1 NRASRAIVEE
11 LRRLQERIPAL
22 AAAAYGLACAISL
35 STLTIGPPHPG
46 QLPGAL
52 LLRGLDARAP
62 MRMMLLAIVLPFV
75 AAFALTPFLRRF
87 RANWVI
93 AIGLWI
99 AIVDPYD
106 VAAVIFVP
114 LVFAAAAF
122 LARDVDF
129 RFTRRDII
137 LIPSG
142 FALFAS
148 LSFLPVAISVPLA
161 ALVIL
166 GIRVVRPAESFAI
179 APAALLLDV
188 HAWFPDWLGF
198 VALAIVV
205 LSPLFPQRWIVRRV
219 TYPIFALALMASMS
233 VLSAERAPRLDLFED
248 GHWLMPANEML
259 HGAKPYVDIVPGHG
273 FINDGLLEYIVMRLG
288 ARTPGQILFVR
299 HSLTMLLAP
308 ALYFIVLALTGSAE
322 ASVLTAIAAAAMQL
336 TGTTIPG
343 TVSVLESNAP
353 IRTIPSMFALAC
365 CMFAVRK
372 REPRFLAIAGVLSVL
387 AFLTSVDFGVYSFVV
402 LAVTIL
408 RFRRGFLHAIAGVTG
423 AAILAALGMIPFLGA
438 FLRVTFVETPKLTEA
453 YALQFFY
460 WPPQYE
466 ALLGV
471 PDAFGGLF
479 ASRVVWIVV
488 WVSIAIATA
497 AMFASVWGPA
507 SAGRTAKVGPHTDA
521 AIIAGTW
528 VVLCAISFA
537 ERAHV
542 VFMPVALAIIVAGI
556 YALRRNRTA
565 FAVAIVALATACMPT
580 QFLIRAHH
588 RLTSRAPLDPALVR
602 FDATWM
608 DARNAH
614 RMAIAAS
621 VINPLPPGDTF
632 FDFANMPGLYFVL
645 NRHCPIR
652 MYEVPFYET
661 DDLQRET
668 IAKLQSDSHVKLAL
682 MQFTNRDDIWIDNV
696 PNPVRAPLVFAW
708 LQQHF
713 RPLLAR
719 DGVAIWIRR

>member
-1 NRASRAIVEE
+1 MEK

-22 AAAAYGLACAISL
+22 AAAAYGLGCAISL

-46 QLPGAL
+46 QLAGAL

-75 AAFALTPFLRRF
+75 AAFALTPLLRRF
-87 RANWVI
+87 RRSWVV
-93 AIGLWI
+93 ASGLWI
-99 AIVDPYD
+99 AIVDPFD
-106 VAAVIFVP
+106 VVAVVLIPVV
-114 LVFAAAAF
+114 LAAAAF
-122 LARDVDF
+122 LARDVEF
-129 RFTRRDII
+129 HFTRRDVV
-137 LIPSG
+137 LIPSA

-148 LSFLPVAISVPLA
+148 MPFLPVAISVPLA
-161 ALVIL
+161 AAVIL
-166 GIRVVRPAESFAI
+166 AIRIVRPAASFAI

-188 HAWFPDWLGF
+188 HAWFPDWLGYVAIAIILISPFLMRGSRRF
-198 VALAIVV
+198 VT
-205 LSPLFPQRWIVRRV
+205 QV
-219 TYPIFALALMASMS
+219 TYPIFALALMASIS

-259 HGAKPYVDIVPGHG
+259 HGGKPYVDIVPGHG
-273 FINDGLLEYIVMRLG
+273 FINDGLLEYVVMRFG
-288 ARTPGQILFVR
+288 ARSPGEILFVR

-308 ALYFIVLALTGSAE
+308 ALYLIALGLTQSAE
-322 ASVLTAIAAAAMQL
+322 AAVLAVIAAAAMQL

-343 TVSVLESNAP
+343 AVSVLESNAP

-365 CMFAVRK
+365 CIFAVRK
-372 REPRFLAIAGVLSVL
+372 REPRFLAIAGVLAVL

-402 LAVTIL
+402 LAITLL
-408 RFRRGFLHAIAGVTG
+408 RFRRGILHAIAGAGG
-423 AAILAALGMIPFLGA
+423 AALLAAIAMNGFLGA
-438 FLRVTFVETPKLTEA
+438 FLRVTFIETPKLTEA

-460 WPPQYE
+460 WPPQFE
-466 ALLGV
+466 SLLGV

-488 WVSIAIATA
+488 WAAIAIATA
-497 AMFASVWGPA
+497 ALFATADRRADPFIV
-507 SAGRTAKVGPHTDA
+507 AGS
-521 AIIAGTW
+521 W
-528 VVLCAISFA
+528 VVLCALSFG
-537 ERAHV
+537 ERAHA
-542 VFMPVALAIIVAGI
+542 VFMPVAMAIIVAGV

-565 FAVAIVALATACMPT
+565 FAIAALALATSCAPT
-580 QFLIRAHH
+580 QFLIRSHQ
-588 RLTSRAPLDPALVR
+588 RLTSRGALDPALVR
-602 FDATWM
+602 FDGVWM
-608 DARNAH
+608 DGRNAR

-621 VINPLPPGDTF
+621 VVNQLPPGDTF

-668 IAKLQSDSHVKLAL
+668 IAKLQSDPHVKLAL
-682 MQFTNRDDIWIDNV
+682 MQFTNRDDVWIDGV
-696 PNPVRAPLVFAW
+696 PNAVRAPLVFAW
-708 LQQHF
+708 LQQNF